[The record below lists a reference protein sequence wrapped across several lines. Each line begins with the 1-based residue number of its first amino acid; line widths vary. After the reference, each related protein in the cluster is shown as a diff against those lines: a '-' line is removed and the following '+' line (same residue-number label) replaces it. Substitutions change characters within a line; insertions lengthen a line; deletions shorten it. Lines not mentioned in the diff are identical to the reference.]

1 MLSSALNERQP
12 WRPYAWRSLAALA
25 RGAAVG
31 LLAPAAGL
39 LGATQPTSAADGR
52 FVNLSTRAL
61 VKTGEE
67 VMIGGFVIEDGH
79 REVLI
84 QAAGPELADRGI
96 ANALADPVLTVTK
109 TTDPDNP
116 IEVVVNDNW
125 EDTQG
130 QLVSDFWGGSS
141 PLTVGSL
148 SAAAVLTL
156 EPGNYTAKVEGK
168 DGATGVALVE
178 VYGIDSFSADGRFV
192 NLSTRASVE
201 AGEEVMIGGFV
212 IEDGYRQVLIQAKG
226 PELVNDG
233 IANALADPELT
244 VIKTTDPANPINR
257 AYNDNWEDS
266 QGQWVTDLWGG
277 SPPLTAGSLSAGA
290 VLILEPGSYTALVEG
305 KDGATG
311 VAIVEVYGIDSDSP
325 GAASPDLVA
334 LTALYNAANGVY
346 WERSDNWGTLVPLD
360 QWYGVKVDENS
371 RVVELDLRS
380 NRLRGTIPPVLSNL
394 SNLQYLGL
402 DDNLLSG
409 PIPPELG
416 RLENLEK
423 LVLSQNQL
431 SGSIPPVLSNLSNL
445 QHLEL
450 ADNQLSGLI
459 PSELGQLAN
468 LKTLSL
474 QVNELGGPLPAELG
488 DLSNLE
494 FFFYF
499 STDLCVPEEPL
510 LEAWLGEILHHQGT
524 EATCPPDIIE
534 VHPGKVLRTYSR
546 SPIGINL
553 NYIRDHDDNRPDEA
567 IPLAEALQTMGCHW
581 LRYPGGE
588 KSDWHF
594 FKPTPYHVDSV
605 IKSQPT
611 GWYAILAHEHELL
624 DFDDF
629 MEVVRA
635 YDAEP
640 YVVVPS
646 EPEHRSGVD
655 ANTYIEHAAAWV
667 HYANRK
673 KDYGV
678 TYWEIGNE
686 NWNRDSHESVA
697 DYVARAVHIAKAMK
711 AVDPDIRIGCSA
723 SNFGQFKAVLQHG
736 EGFFDFLSLSNYVG
750 SASTGWIGGF
760 GHYRSLWPGALTKL
774 PVQAVAAIR
783 DVAPGAGMEIIISE
797 FNAVD
802 FEGIWPNRNDLGHA
816 LVAFDMLGESLRVPH
831 LSAVILWTTRWME
844 DQRHNDEMW
853 YALDAE
859 NRPTAAIGYAMSIW
873 GRYFKPAVVAVE
885 TPVASLS
892 AHAVADPNSGALT
905 VFIINKSND
914 TAEIPLRIAGTT
926 NYDKAKLVF
935 PRFCG
940 HEQRSVCSC

>member
-1 MLSSALNERQP
+1 M
-12 WRPYAWRSLAALA
+12 
-25 RGAAVG
+25 GITI
-31 LLAPAAGL
+31 L
-39 LGATQPTSAADGR
+39 LG
-52 FVNLSTRAL
+52 
-61 VKTGEE
+61 
-67 VMIGGFVIEDGH
+67 
-79 REVLI
+79 
-84 QAAGPELADRGI
+84 
-96 ANALADPVLTVTK
+96 
-109 TTDPDNP
+109 
-116 IEVVVNDNW
+116 
-125 EDTQG
+125 
-130 QLVSDFWGGSS
+130 
-141 PLTVGSL
+141 
-148 SAAAVLTL
+148 
-156 EPGNYTAKVEGK
+156 
-168 DGATGVALVE
+168 
-178 VYGIDSFSADGRFV
+178 
-192 NLSTRASVE
+192 
-201 AGEEVMIGGFV
+201 
-212 IEDGYRQVLIQAKG
+212 
-226 PELVNDG
+226 
-233 IANALADPELT
+233 
-244 VIKTTDPANPINR
+244 
-257 AYNDNWEDS
+257 
-266 QGQWVTDLWGG
+266 
-277 SPPLTAGSLSAGA
+277 
-290 VLILEPGSYTALVEG
+290 
-305 KDGATG
+305 
-311 VAIVEVYGIDSDSP
+311 
-325 GAASPDLVA
+325 
-334 LTALYNAANGVY
+334 
-346 WERSDNWGTLVPLD
+346 
-360 QWYGVKVDENS
+360 
-371 RVVELDLRS
+371 
-380 NRLRGTIPPVLSNL
+380 
-394 SNLQYLGL
+394 
-402 DDNLLSG
+402 
-409 PIPPELG
+409 LG
-416 RLENLEK
+416 RLRPSLALISIFCCLGVSAWAEEETRHSFDIPAGMAIDSLK
-423 LVLSQNQL
+423 LVARQGGVEIVFDSRVTTEVRTPAIRGSFTPLQAFQL
-431 SGSIPPVLSNLSNL
+431 L
-445 QHLEL
+445 
-450 ADNQLSGLI
+450 
-459 PSELGQLAN
+459 
-468 LKTLSL
+468 LKDTSL
-474 QVNELGGPLPAELG
+474 VVFQDVETAA
-488 DLSNLE
+488 
-494 FFFYF
+494 FAVYRKR
-499 STDLCVPEEPL
+499 
-510 LEAWLGEILHHQGT
+510 GT
-524 EATCPPDIIE
+524 EPNTSDRVESSVLKPKPTHNHKNMRIPCPLFSVQFRMNNRDFLILCFLIASSWSAMAKEIQIE

-611 GWYAILAHEHELL
+611 GWYAIPAHEHELL

-635 YDAEP
+635 YEAEP

-697 DYVARAVHIAKAMK
+697 DYVTRAVHIAKAMK

-723 SNFGQFKAVLQHG
+723 SSFGQFKAVLRHG

-750 SASTGWIGGF
+750 SASTGWHGGDWIGGF

-926 NYDKAKLVF
+926 NYDKAKLYCFDGQNAEDTDPRLRNLGLRELADNTIALRLPPISLTTVDF
-935 PRFCG
+935 PG
-940 HEQRSVCSC
+940 PLPGSLAK